1 MSGEY
6 LRFSVDLFLFV
17 ANVDFLYSEL
27 RQKVA
32 DETAAKEAVHTALT
46 AAQVEFAELEQTVV
60 SVCQELEG
68 EGAVSGSSV
77 ISRLQALGGRIAEH
91 AKSTFRLGVLRALA
105 VASTHYLM
113 DLQRVSSGY
122 VVPDDADA
130 DAASAMMEEA
140 DAAAEE
146 FATVL
151 AGKLEADIPPIAE
164 FDATEDPQGGMVAC
178 RKSGPRSPCNR
189 LVFIIVAL
197 CNRIV

>member
-1 MSGEY
+1 M
-6 LRFSVDLFLFV
+6 
-17 ANVDFLYSEL
+17 
-27 RQKVA
+27 A
-32 DETAAKEAVHTALT
+32 DETAAKEAVHTVLT
-46 AAQVEFAELEQTVV
+46 AAQMEFAELEQTAV

-77 ISRLQALGGRIAEH
+77 ISRLRALGGRIAEH

-113 DLQRVSSGY
+113 DLQKVSSGY

-130 DAASAMMEEA
+130 DAASAIMDEA

-151 AGKLEADIPPIAE
+151 AEKLEADIPPITE
-164 FDATEDPQGGMVAC
+164 FDAPEGPQGGDG
-178 RKSGPRSPCNR
+178 S
-189 LVFIIVAL
+189 L
-197 CNRIV
+197 

>member
-1 MSGEY
+1 
-6 LRFSVDLFLFV
+6 V
-17 ANVDFLYSEL
+17 ANES
-27 RQKVA
+27 
-32 DETAAKEAVHTALT
+32 AAKEAVHTALT
-46 AAQVEFAELEQTVV
+46 AAQMEFAELEQTAV

-68 EGAVSGSSV
+68 EGAVSDSSV
-77 ISRLQALGGRIAEH
+77 ISRLRALGGRIAEH

-130 DAASAMMEEA
+130 DAASAIMDEA

-151 AGKLEADIPPIAE
+151 AEKLEADIPPIAE
-164 FDATEDPQGGMVAC
+164 FDAAEDPHGGMVAC
-178 RKSGPRSPCNR
+178 RKSGLRSPCNR
-189 LVFIIVAL
+189 LAFIVIAL
-197 CNRIV
+197 HTYE